1 MNYYNLGKNIDG
13 KYLPSPRKKKKK
25 KNKFGKIA
33 RILHLVGME
42 SLPFNFILAKILAQR
57 VQRRAK

>member
-13 KYLPSPRKKKKK
+13 KYLPSPRKKKK
-25 KNKFGKIA
+25 NKFAKIA
-33 RILHLVGME
+33 RLLHLVGME

>member
-1 MNYYNLGKNIDG
+1 MNYCDLGKHIDG
-13 KYLPSPRKKKKK
+13 KYLPSPRKK